1 MTQSKPSMQTSGND
15 QQASPTAAEDT
26 INWENVASEVN
37 IMLELNQASRAPEQ
51 EQEEQED

>member
-1 MTQSKPSMQTSGND
+1 MRPESMKASAKD

-51 EQEEQED
+51 EQEED